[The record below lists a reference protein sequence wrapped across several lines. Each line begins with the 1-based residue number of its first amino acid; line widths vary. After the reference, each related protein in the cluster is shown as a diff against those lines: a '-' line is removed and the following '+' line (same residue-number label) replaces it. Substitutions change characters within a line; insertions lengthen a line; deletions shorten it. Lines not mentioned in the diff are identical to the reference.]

1 MTENDGAEHRI
12 DERLA
17 VMWPAVIT
25 IQDIEYSCEVA
36 NVSTAGALLKFCREV
51 EMDQE
56 VMLDIP
62 EFGLF
67 AGEVAWCN
75 NPFYGIK
82 IMAGPD
88 LDLKRHADAFGLG
101 DKE

>member
-1 MTENDGAEHRI
+1 MSENDGADHRI

-25 IQDIEYSCEVA
+25 INDIEYLCEVA
-36 NVSTAGALLKFCREV
+36 NVSTAGALLKIGRDV

-56 VMLDIP
+56 VMLNIT

-88 LDLKRHADAFGLG
+88 LDLKRHADDFGLG
-101 DKE
+101 EKE

>member
-1 MTENDGAEHRI
+1 MTEEEGAEHRI

-17 VMWPAVIT
+17 VMWPAVLI
-25 IQDIEYSCEVA
+25 IQDVEYSCEVA
-36 NVSTAGALLKFCREV
+36 NVSTAGALLKIAREI
-51 EMDQE
+51 EMDEE
-56 VMLDIP
+56 VLLDIP
-62 EFGLF
+62 EFGEF

-88 LDLKRHADAFGLG
+88 LELKRHAEEVGLG
-101 DKE
+101 DP